1 MGERNNEKLSKH
13 GWVFLLCL
21 AIGPLP
27 AQGRPEKA
35 AKVGLDAAALREGAS
50 PANPQANTDNG
61 NYVIGPRDVLNISV
75 WKEPDLSRSVPVRP
89 DGEISLPLLN
99 DIQASGLTPMQL
111 AAEITKRLRK
121 YVSDPQVSVIVEQVN
136 SQVVYVVGEVGHPG
150 PMPMLP
156 NMTVLQVISIAGG
169 LSQWANQ
176 KRIYVLRIENGQ
188 SKQYPYN
195 YKQALRGITGKNIS
209 LRPGDTIVV
218 P

>member
-1 MGERNNEKLSKH
+1 MAAN
-13 GWVFLLCL
+13 
-21 AIGPLP
+21 
-27 AQGRPEKA
+27 GR
-35 AKVGLDAAALREGAS
+35 LAAAAVREDAS
-50 PANPQANTDNG
+50 PANPQANTENG

-75 WKEPDLSRSVPVRP
+75 WKEPELSRSVPVRP

-99 DIQASGLTPMQL
+99 DVQASGLTPMQL

-136 SQVVYVVGEVGHPG
+136 SQVVYVVGEVNHPG
-150 PMPMLP
+150 SMPMLP
-156 NMTVLQVISIAGG
+156 NMTVLQVISSAGG
-169 LSQWANQ
+169 FSQWANL

-188 SKQYPYN
+188 PKQYPYN

-209 LRPGDTIVV
+209 LKPGDTIVV

>member
-1 MGERNNEKLSKH
+1 MKNCQSTVR
-13 GWVFLLCL
+13 VFFLCL
-21 AIGPLP
+21 AIVTLP
-27 AQGRPEKA
+27 AQGSPGDGA
-35 AKVGLDAAALREGAS
+35 AGPRQEAS
-50 PANPQANTDNG
+50 PASPQANLANG
-61 NYVIGPRDVLNISV
+61 NYVIGPRDVLSINV
-75 WKEPDLSRSVPVRP
+75 WKEPELSRSVPVRP

-99 DIQASGLTPMQL
+99 DIQVSGLTPMQL
-111 AAEITKRLRK
+111 AAEITTRLRK

-136 SQVVYVVGEVGHPG
+136 SQVVYAVGEVNHPG

-156 NMTVLQVISIAGG
+156 NMTVLQVISSAGG

-195 YKQALRGITGKNIS
+195 YKQALRGVAGKDIS
-209 LRPGDTIVV
+209 LRPGDTVVV

>member
-1 MGERNNEKLSKH
+1 MRNRQSMV
-13 GWVFLLCL
+13 GVFLLCL
-21 AIGPLP
+21 AVGPLP
-27 AQGRPEKA
+27 AQGSPEKA
-35 AKVGLDAAALREGAS
+35 AKGRRDATGLRESAS
-50 PANPQANTDNG
+50 QANPHANTDNG
-61 NYVIGPRDVLNISV
+61 NYMIGPRDVLNISV

-99 DIQASGLTPMQL
+99 DVQASGLTPMQL

-136 SQVVYVVGEVGHPG
+136 SQVVYVVGEVIHPG

-156 NMTVLQVISIAGG
+156 NMTVLQAISIAGG
-169 LSQWANQ
+169 LAQYANQ
-176 KRIYVLRIENGQ
+176 KRIYVLRVENGQ